1 MASSQDPNARDGCHV
16 NISLRILNSSPLPEF
31 DQRQITLTKDITS
44 VCIGR
49 SSKQESKGII
59 AALDNAW
66 FESPVMSREH
76 ARLTA
81 DFHKME
87 LLLEDTGS
95 LHGTFRR
102 SGESAEEQLST
113 HVKTSVRDG
122 DVLRFGSDVY
132 RGQRT
137 FPPQVVR
144 IDQLAWSEGAATF
157 EIKSNQRS
165 TPSNTFSVPDYDDDE
180 DLLSDSEDIVEDYK
194 LPNQRFP
201 VDSCFIDLDQSS
213 PKRQPRPQDAPS
225 SLAIHRSRSDVIDL
239 TSEPGTPSVPDGVM
253 QLDALVALPSSMP
266 TVIPDHAQEEVA
278 IADDSNKDIAKDDQ
292 DVTFVGGDDSSL
304 SSPYRQSSLYHRP
317 GYEYLSVSESEGELD
332 MNDDDDDDDSDESSQ
347 DEMDSDSEVMSAAD
361 ESHQASDMEDL
372 DPHAQYWHSSSD
384 EMDDDDDGSEQSA
397 EECDYSLQIDE
408 DNMSSSSEDESVST
422 DTSVDQKEPS
432 PEVAFPSSSSPT
444 APEGPFAGAHHSWMS
459 AEMAL
464 QWQQPPQQQHSVC
477 TASTA
482 TPASFPQTLGE
493 RTGKYDFFAAR
504 EQNRATVVNN
514 SQIALNRYLPQS
526 MLRAT
531 EDTLRDLDTP
541 RMEGPRTLPKMNI
554 AAETK
559 DEPVRSWDETV
570 RDMTSGVPDISL
582 DANYDSAQPPLLNS
596 FWTPTGEAFL
606 KDAHQCQV
614 PTSDER
620 TRLQSPDLDMS
631 SAAKFVESK
640 NKPNT
645 DDRDRLAVK
654 FLLQEPKNRPLE
666 DHILAAKSQS
676 QDTSEIGSLKDG
688 HDSVPRPP
696 KRSYDTFA
704 DASAESETSQQ
715 GRCVSQKTEALG
727 FNDASEATQNAD
739 AEADGSAA
747 DVMLAT
753 TQDVQ
758 AGSPV
763 ADPMTTSLQPIQS
776 DLTITDMETSVNKE
790 VIPAAEVHVPVP
802 TSVLRPYEFTAG
814 AEEPTARPA
823 KRRRFSKLA
832 KYASVS
838 VASGFTGAALLFA
851 GLAATAPQII

>member
-1 MASSQDPNARDGCHV
+1 MF
-16 NISLRILNSSPLPEF
+16 ISFAPPLTGN
-31 DQRQITLTKDITS
+31 Q
-44 VCIGR
+44 
-49 SSKQESKGII
+49 
-59 AALDNAW
+59 
-66 FESPVMSREH
+66 
-76 ARLTA
+76 
-81 DFHKME
+81 E

-144 IDQLAWSEGAATF
+144 IDQLAWSEGYVNPGRMTICPISSQLMFSSAATF

-397 EECDYSLQIDE
+397 EECDCKLYR
-408 DNMSSSSEDESVST
+408 
-422 DTSVDQKEPS
+422 
-432 PEVAFPSSSSPT
+432 
-444 APEGPFAGAHHSWMS
+444 PF
-459 AEMAL
+459 
-464 QWQQPPQQQHSVC
+464 
-477 TASTA
+477 
-482 TPASFPQTLGE
+482 
-493 RTGKYDFFAAR
+493 
-504 EQNRATVVNN
+504 
-514 SQIALNRYLPQS
+514 
-526 MLRAT
+526 
-531 EDTLRDLDTP
+531 
-541 RMEGPRTLPKMNI
+541 
-554 AAETK
+554 
-559 DEPVRSWDETV
+559 
-570 RDMTSGVPDISL
+570 
-582 DANYDSAQPPLLNS
+582 
-596 FWTPTGEAFL
+596 
-606 KDAHQCQV
+606 
-614 PTSDER
+614 
-620 TRLQSPDLDMS
+620 
-631 SAAKFVESK
+631 
-640 NKPNT
+640 
-645 DDRDRLAVK
+645 
-654 FLLQEPKNRPLE
+654 RPLYFSC
-666 DHILAAKSQS
+666 IL
-676 QDTSEIGSLKDG
+676 
-688 HDSVPRPP
+688 
-696 KRSYDTFA
+696 
-704 DASAESETSQQ
+704 
-715 GRCVSQKTEALG
+715 
-727 FNDASEATQNAD
+727 TQ
-739 AEADGSAA
+739 
-747 DVMLAT
+747 
-753 TQDVQ
+753 
-758 AGSPV
+758 
-763 ADPMTTSLQPIQS
+763 
-776 DLTITDMETSVNKE
+776 
-790 VIPAAEVHVPVP
+790 HH
-802 TSVLRPYEFTAG
+802 
-814 AEEPTARPA
+814 
-823 KRRRFSKLA
+823 RFS
-832 KYASVS
+832 
-838 VASGFTGAALLFA
+838 
-851 GLAATAPQII
+851 PN